1 MSIDAIAVS
10 ARLMAAFSGFYES
23 HEPPLLGNVGSMVL
37 LHRHGHQ
44 NDQQSRHIM
53 HCCLFAVTLV
63 AAGAIRA
70 ISLPMAAFSG
80 FYESPGPPPSGNVH
94 GIAPSH
100 CHCYQNGQR
109 RRYICSLLLPLLFDQ
124 NVAKRPCYG
133 PFKLMLSYYVNQS
146 NRCH

>member
-1 MSIDAIAVS
+1 MLLEQVLTWWR
-10 ARLMAAFSGFYES
+10 RLVIFMQAMN
-23 HEPPLLGNVGSMVL
+23 LLYWAMCTAWY
-37 LHRHGHQ
+37 
-44 NDQQSRHIM
+44 
-53 HCCLFAVTLV
+53 CCTATTIKMISKVDMLCIVVLFAVTLA

-70 ISLPMAAFSG
+70 ISLPMVAFTG

-133 PFKLMLSYYVNQS
+133 PFKLIPSYYINQS
-146 NRCH
+146 NRCY